1 MREIVHIQTGQCGNQ
16 IGSKFWD
23 TIREEH
29 GIDYQGDYKGTN
41 DQQLE
46 RISVYFDEAYGN
58 RYVPRYV
65 LWHHNR
71 RRENSSLLRPLQS
84 CFGRS

>member
-29 GIDYQGDYKGTN
+29 GIDNYGVYRGDN
-41 DQQLE
+41 DVQLE
-46 RISVYFDEAYGN
+46 RSSVYFNEAHGN
-58 RYVPRYV
+58 RYVPRFV
-65 LWHHNR
+65 LLYLYLYIEEYYQKYFTKNSHNV
-71 RRENSSLLRPLQS
+71 
-84 CFGRS
+84 

>member
-29 GIDYQGDYKGTN
+29 GIDYQGNYKGDN

-46 RISVYFDEAYGN
+46 RISVYFNEAYGN
-58 RYVPRYV
+58 RYVPRYT
-65 LWHHNR
+65 LLYHSNR
-71 RRENSSLLRPLQS
+71 HCQNLRLG
-84 CFGRS
+84 CAHYIELF

>member
-29 GIDYQGDYKGTN
+29 GIDYQGSYRGNN

-58 RYVPRYV
+58 RYVPRYA
-65 LWHHNR
+65 LWHDSNR
-71 RRENSSLLRPLQS
+71 YRKIHAMDAPITEL
-84 CFGRS
+84 F

>member
-29 GIDYQGDYKGTN
+29 GIDYQGNYKGTN

-58 RYVPRYV
+58 RYVPRY
-65 LWHHNR
+65 LC
-71 RRENSSLLRPLQS
+71 SLVSQ
-84 CFGRS
+84 